1 MFFLS
6 SGGNAKPCYR
16 KPAGLMSQLG
26 SFFHNAF
33 LDDIIVRILMGC

>member
-6 SGGNAKPCYR
+6 SGGNTKPCYR
-16 KPAGLMSQLG
+16 KPVGLISQLG